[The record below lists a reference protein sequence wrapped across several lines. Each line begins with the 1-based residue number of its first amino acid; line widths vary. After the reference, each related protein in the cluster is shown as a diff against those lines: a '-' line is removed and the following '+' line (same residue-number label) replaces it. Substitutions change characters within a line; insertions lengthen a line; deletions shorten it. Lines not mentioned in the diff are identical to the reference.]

1 MRPYLCQ
8 RDICLKVELKP
19 CQLDQDW
26 KTHLYH
32 TICLKHQNK
41 CTRQDGYIIHI
52 LHISNIN
59 DQYITRTNG
68 HVMFVVNIQADCI
81 LPKIGDELDAV
92 VDMIFPH
99 GVFCHHQMLR
109 MMMPKCKQLQIRQE
123 FSTNSLF
130 HVHSK
135 KVIRKGDII
144 RVVIDDVR
152 FENDLYSCIVK
163 MI

>member
-1 MRPYLCQ
+1 MQPYLC
-8 RDICLKVELKP
+8 RRNIHLKVELKP
-19 CQLDQDW
+19 SQINKDW
-26 KTHLYH
+26 RSHLYD
-32 TICLKHQNK
+32 TICLKYQEK
-41 CTRQDGYIIHI
+41 CTRQDGFIITI
-52 LHISNIN
+52 KKVSTIY

-68 HVMFVVNIQADCI
+68 HVLFVLDIQADCI
-81 LPKIGDELDAV
+81 LPKSGDELDAI

-99 GVFCHHQMLR
+99 GVFCHHHMLR
-109 MMMPKCKQLQIRQE
+109 MMMPKCKHLQVRQE

-135 KVIRKGDII
+135 KVIRKGDTI